1 MEEMDK
7 LKRQMSRFMN
17 VGKRNRGMP
26 AEFGGGVQV
35 SPKELVKP
43 IKPKKD
49 GDKSSQ
55 KIETGAK
62 KRVADLSL
70 DQWRKVQR
78 KHGVAPSS

>member
-1 MEEMDK
+1 MSMDDMEK

-17 VGKRNRGMP
+17 VGKRNRAMP
-26 AEFGGGVQV
+26 EEFGGGVQV

-43 IKPKKD
+43 LKAPK
-49 GDKSSQ
+49 DKGA
-55 KIETGAK
+55 KIETDAK
-62 KRVADLSL
+62 KRVAEMSL